1 MATALDLITDA
12 LTDLNVIDPLGTV
25 DATTAQHALRVMN
38 RMLDD
43 WSTEA
48 LSIYTENINTYSLV
62 PGTQTYT
69 LGPSGTLSSTR
80 PVRITRA
87 SVIPFGTSPALEIPI
102 QIMTTTEEWQGITLK
117 QINSVFPVAMYVDG
131 NSPLETIWVWPVP
144 TTAPQIVL
152 YTYGELANVT
162 LNQSMTFPKG
172 YEGAIVSNLAVRL
185 GVSYGKQ
192 PDPVM
197 IELANNGKRRIA
209 EINYEPTFVGTD
221 NALVQRNGWNL
232 AVRSRGL
239 VVDP

>member
-12 LTDLNVIDPLGTV
+12 LTDLNIIDPLGTV
-25 DATTAQHALRVMN
+25 DATTANHALRVMN

-48 LSIYTENINTYSLV
+48 MSIFTENRNAYPLTSTV
-62 PGTQTYT
+62 QTYT
-69 LGPSGTLSSTR
+69 LGPAGTLTATR

-87 SVIPFGTSPALEIPI
+87 SVIPAGTSPELEIPI
-102 QIMTTTEEWQGITLK
+102 QVMTTTEEWQGVTLK
-117 QINSVFPVAMYVDG
+117 QVNSVFPVAIYVDG
-131 NSPLETIWVWPVP
+131 NSPLETIWTWPVP
-144 TTAPQIVL
+144 TTACQIVL
-152 YTYGELANVT
+152 YTYGELTNLT
-162 LNQSMTFPKG
+162 LNQSITFPKG
-172 YEGAIVSNLAVRL
+172 YEGAIVANLAVRL

-209 EINYEPTFVGTD
+209 EINYEPAYMGTD